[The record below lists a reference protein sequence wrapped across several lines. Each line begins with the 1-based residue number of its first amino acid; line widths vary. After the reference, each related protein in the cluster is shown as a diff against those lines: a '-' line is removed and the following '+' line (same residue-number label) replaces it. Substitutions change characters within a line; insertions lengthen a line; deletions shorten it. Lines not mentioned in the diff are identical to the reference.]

1 MSDTIPNEAAQSEW
15 RTLCQAAMLEL
26 DPTKLL
32 ERIAQARIVILKQL
46 EDSRERS
53 EEQLAMRNA
62 LGLMRTLR
70 EITEREIERNRP
82 TRLTA

>member
-1 MSDTIPNEAAQSEW
+1 
-15 RTLCQAAMLEL
+15 MLEL